1 MPGPAPVV
9 TVCGTYMSMP
19 PTELTSRGKPWKP
32 TTMTWLMG
40 MPVYSLTVL
49 RASDGPPYHI
59 ACVILLCP

>member
-19 PTELTSRGKPWKP
+19 PTALTSRGKPWKP

-49 RASDGPPYHI
+49 SGE
-59 ACVILLCP
+59 